1 MSKVSSS
8 NLVHDPPPQH
18 QVFINFRG
26 TELRNNFISHLE
38 KALLNKKVNVFI
50 DIRER
55 MGKDKENLFQRIRE
69 SRITIAVISS
79 KYTES
84 KWCLN
89 ELAEVQKCVKAETME
104 VFPVF
109 YKVDVGTVE
118 ELKGEF
124 GENFKKLVEQHHS
137 EREKWERA
145 LKFVTTK
152 LGLRVDEKSFE
163 CDIIDHVVEDVMK
176 AINEIPTDQG
186 TKSPRGDII
195 VLPEGNIRGESE
207 SSSSWSS
214 KASPFF
220 GIETRLEQLKEKL
233 DFESNEV
240 TRVVGVVGMPGIGKT
255 TLAKK
260 VLEDWGYEF
269 SHTMFLDDVR
279 EKSKYPEIHNLQ
291 MELLCGLTN
300 IKYERKEQTETDLL
314 LKFLKVE
321 VSKNKVLFVIDD
333 VSEKSQI
340 EKILGE
346 REWLKEGS
354 KVLIT
359 TNSKSVVK
367 GMVNETYLVPGLS
380 DNDALNYFERHAF
393 SVSCEP
399 SFMQLA
405 REFVEYSRGNPLA
418 LKVLGSELLGKQ
430 KSYWE
435 SKLGTLAKS
444 PISNTIQNVLRIPYD
459 DLSLHHK
466 NLFLDVACFFRFE
479 DEYHVRSFL
488 DSSVHENVSE
498 IKDLADKFL
507 INICGGR
514 LEINDLMYTF
524 AMGLESQSSSED
536 CTSGRRLSNHGEII
550 TVLRNK
556 VEATKVRGIFL
567 DMSEVPK
574 EMKLSSDTFK
584 EMNDLRYLKFFDSSC
599 PKECEADCNL
609 NFPNGLR
616 PQAALQP
623 ARASLEGR
631 EGHVETEWLDLNHS
645 SKLRTLSGLSLA
657 RKLQSMNLEGCTKL
671 ETVHHEL
678 KNMESLLF
686 LNLRGCTSLESL
698 PKIKLI
704 SLKTLILSGCSNLDE
719 FNLISENLE
728 ELYLD
733 GTAIKGLPSDIGDL
747 QRLVLLKLKDC
758 KKLLS
763 LPDSI
768 RNLKALEKL
777 ILSGCSSLVSFPEV
791 KQNLKH
797 LKTLLLDG
805 TAIKDMH
812 DVVHRLSI
820 NQGQVSSLSHY
831 DLCEWRHGINGLSSV
846 QRLCLSRNDFTSL
859 PESIIYLYNLKWLDL
874 KYCKQL
880 TSLPMLPPNL
890 HWLDA
895 DGCISLKN
903 IEKSLSLLLA
913 ATEQLHSTF
922 IFSNCKK
929 LDQVAKNGIVSY
941 VRRKIQLM
949 SDALVHKN
957 KGSILDVLIKICYPG
972 WQLPVWFDHRSVGSE
987 LKQKLP
993 RHWNEDGLTGIA
1005 LCVVVSF
1012 KDYKDHNT
1020 RLLVRCTSEFKE
1032 ENAPLIQFSCIL
1044 GGWTKQ
1050 VSDNPG
1056 DIVKPSGHVFIG
1068 YTNLLH
1074 VMKRDRGAK
1083 CVGTEV
1089 SFRFEVTDGAK
1100 QVRNCEVL
1108 KCGFTLIYAPTTKP
1122 VHSLCTQV
1130 YSDHGEQISGSTT
1143 AIVEER
1149 YNQHE
1154 TGATSVSLV
1163 APTMASEVTKEV
1175 QHYEAKSNVEDIQN
1189 EAPSRNNVDA
1199 NTESSD
1205 HNTNGGSMS
1214 PGSSGEGEV
1223 FNNESPKKEET
1234 NATSSALPLEDNT
1247 NENGTNNLCERLE
1260 KPIRLICLVISIYL
1274 GAAFVLRKDNK
1285 RRSNQ

>member
-186 TKSPRGDII
+186 TKSPRGNII

-321 VSKNKVLFVIDD
+321 VSKNKVLFVLDD

-340 EKILGE
+340 ENILGE

-524 AMGLESQSSSED
+524 AMGLESQSSSKD
-536 CTSGRRLSNHGEII
+536 STSGRRLSNHGEII

-574 EMKLSSDTFK
+574 EMKLGSDTFK

-631 EGHVETEWLDLNHS
+631 EGHVET
-645 SKLRTLSGLSLA
+645 KVAG
-657 RKLQSMNLEGCTKL
+657 
-671 ETVHHEL
+671 
-678 KNMESLLF
+678 
-686 LNLRGCTSLESL
+686 LES
-698 PKIKLI
+698 
-704 SLKTLILSGCSNLDE
+704 
-719 FNLISENLE
+719 FN
-728 ELYLD
+728 
-733 GTAIKGLPSDIGDL
+733 
-747 QRLVLLKLKDC
+747 
-758 KKLLS
+758 
-763 LPDSI
+763 
-768 RNLKALEKL
+768 
-777 ILSGCSSLVSFPEV
+777 LVSFPEV

-805 TAIKDMH
+805 TAIKDVH

-820 NQGQVSSLSHY
+820 NEGQISSFSHY

-922 IFSNCKK
+922 IFSNCTK

-987 LKQKLP
+987 LKQNLP

-1044 GGWTKQ
+1044 GGWTKRI
-1050 VSDNPG
+1050 SDNPG
-1056 DIVKPSGHVFIG
+1056 DIVEPSGHVFIG

-1089 SFRFEVTDGAK
+1089 SFKFEVTDGAK

-1108 KCGFTLIYAPTTKP
+1108 KCGFTLIYAPTTKH

-1130 YSDHGEQISGSTT
+1130 YSDHGEKMSGSTT

-1163 APTMASEVTKEV
+1163 APTMASEITKEV